1 MVKIER
7 SFPAPASLAEDAEI
21 DRTIALV
28 RDVFNLR
35 NTGMRTYTS
44 DIRFKKLQ
52 KEMNLLFDNLEKIKQ
67 HPNSKVTAMKLKA
80 LLSRESAFAAF
91 KRCYVREHLSE
102 YPALQAYISF

>member
-7 SFPAPASLAEDAEI
+7 SFPAPASLAEETEI
-21 DRTIALV
+21 DRTMALV

-52 KEMNLLFDNLEKIKQ
+52 NIVLGRVVWKEERF
-67 HPNSKVTAMKLKA
+67 
-80 LLSRESAFAAF
+80 
-91 KRCYVREHLSE
+91 
-102 YPALQAYISF
+102 